1 MCPRGAK
8 ETEVF
13 VRLKLED
20 TLDGLLATISQ
31 LDDQKKISGTP
42 LIAIVGD
49 KEEAKQKAK
58 ALARSLGCKTYGI
71 VDKTNANSP
80 AAASMR

>member
-1 MCPRGAK
+1 M
-8 ETEVF
+8 F

-31 LDDQKKISGTP
+31 LDDTRKISGTP
-42 LIAIVGD
+42 LVAIVSG

-71 VDKTNANSP
+71 IDKTVSTATVGAGRNASD
-80 AAASMR
+80 A

>member
-1 MCPRGAK
+1 M
-8 ETEVF
+8 F

-31 LDDQKKISGTP
+31 LDDAKKKISGTP
-42 LIAIVGD
+42 LVAIVGD

-71 VDKTNANSP
+71 VDKTTQDHRA
-80 AAASMR
+80 